1 MSGRTIIYPLYGAIP
16 VKNGLHMRTTHESAQ
31 VTQKLSFI
39 IILKAFTWNA
49 KRFLWIKNVMYE
61 HIATTTLEM

>member
-49 KRFLWIKNVMYE
+49 KRFL
-61 HIATTTLEM
+61 